1 MVKLQGT
8 IIQANGAWIAAGNVA
23 SDAPEHNGRF
33 TWISNMTTASQ
44 LGLLPTPT
52 PETLVQAYTRNDAVL
67 KTSCAY
73 DPGADCPYLPSF
85 PDGVAVQGVYTGSFW
100 RQSVVIAHLPPTPNP
115 MELVVLRE
123 GDSVFEGY
131 DEVYVLNTTETE
143 FFSGYTLLVS
153 DTFSVPVPPLA
164 PSQTYATTVGQGLS
178 VTLIPPAEGEG
189 SPEGIIEGGVEG
201 TVDGSTEGITEG
213 ITEGTPEG
221 VAEGISEG
229 ILEGNGEA
237 EGSMEGTQEGVP
249 EGISEGEGSME
260 GEGTPSTPYHSGDYD
275 NDGRIGLSEL
285 LRVIQ
290 FYNVGAYRCASGT
303 EDGYAPGE
311 GYHSCAPHNADYNP
325 QDWRITLSELLRVIQ
340 FYNSGGYHRCSGS
353 EDGFCPGPAK

>member
-1 MVKLQGT
+1 
-8 IIQANGAWIAAGNVA
+8 
-23 SDAPEHNGRF
+23 
-33 TWISNMTTASQ
+33 
-44 LGLLPTPT
+44 
-52 PETLVQAYTRNDAVL
+52 
-67 KTSCAY
+67 
-73 DPGADCPYLPSF
+73 
-85 PDGVAVQGVYTGSFW
+85 
-100 RQSVVIAHLPPTPNP
+100 

-201 TVDGSTEGITEG
+201 TVD
-213 ITEGTPEG
+213 
-221 VAEGISEG
+221 
-229 ILEGNGEA
+229 
-237 EGSMEGTQEGVP
+237 GSMEGTQEGVP